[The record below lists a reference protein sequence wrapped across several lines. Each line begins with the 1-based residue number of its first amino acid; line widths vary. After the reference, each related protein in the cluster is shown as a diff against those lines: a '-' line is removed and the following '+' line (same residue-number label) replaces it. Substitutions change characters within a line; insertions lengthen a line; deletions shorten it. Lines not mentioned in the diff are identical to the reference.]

1 MFGYHSIL
9 KSITFQEFNMP
20 DAGSI
25 SSKICWRHLVAKI
38 HDYGSD
44 LTLANPPSMWYGI
57 DKQSVSAVV
66 VQD

>member
-1 MFGYHSIL
+1 
-9 KSITFQEFNMP
+9 MP